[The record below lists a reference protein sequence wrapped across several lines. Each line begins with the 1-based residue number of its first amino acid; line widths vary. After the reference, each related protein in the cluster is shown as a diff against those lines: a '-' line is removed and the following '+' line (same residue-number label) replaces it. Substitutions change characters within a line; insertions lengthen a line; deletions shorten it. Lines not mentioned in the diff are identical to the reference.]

1 MKKHLFILIL
11 GSLFIQQ
18 AISQS
23 LKHNVISAAG
33 NHVSG
38 ASVSLSWT
46 LGELVIQTIES
57 TSSLLTQGFHQ
68 GELEV
73 VSIEDFY
80 EVFGK
85 IEIYPN
91 PTAHFLYI
99 ERTNR
104 TSSLFLELI
113 DLNGKTILQ
122 NQLRD
127 LKGQIN
133 LEQLA
138 SGIYMLH
145 LSDGAQRHH
154 YIKIQK
160 Q

>member
-1 MKKHLFILIL
+1 MKKHLFILIF

-23 LKHNVISAAG
+23 LNHNAIAASG

-38 ASVSLSWT
+38 ASASLSWT
-46 LGELVIQTIES
+46 LGELAIQTIEN

-68 GELEV
+68 GELEA

-91 PTAHFLYI
+91 PSAHFLYI
-99 ERTNR
+99 ERTYR
-104 TSSLFLELI
+104 TPSLFLELI
-113 DLNGKTILQ
+113 DLSGKSILQ
-122 NQLRD
+122 KQLRE

-133 LEQLA
+133 LEQLS

-145 LSDGAQRHH
+145 LSDGAQSHH
-154 YIKIQK
+154 YITIQK